1 MVGAFGMRKS
11 IRLRIFSIALVIISL
26 MGMVAGISAYYLDEV
41 SDEAL
46 ELTRYYIP
54 IDQKIQWAARHAS
67 GELIHFERYLALRS
81 AGAGTSKA

>member
-1 MVGAFGMRKS
+1 MVGAFGLRKS
-11 IRLRIFSIALVIISL
+11 ISLKIFSIALIIITL

-46 ELTRYYIP
+46 ELARYYIP

-67 GELIHFERYLALRS
+67 GALIHFERYLALRS

>member
-1 MVGAFGMRKS
+1 MVSEFGMRKS
-11 IRLRIFSIALVIISL
+11 ISLKIFSIALIFITL
-26 MGMVAGISAYYLDEV
+26 MGMVAVISAYYLGEV

-46 ELTRYYIP
+46 ELARYYIP

-67 GELIHFERYLALRS
+67 GELIHFERYPALRS